1 MTDAFQEWDTI
12 KEMKM
17 VGAIFTAMD
26 IFLGGVGIVTL
37 GLGAVGIINIM
48 LVSVTERTSE
58 IGLRKALGATKN
70 SILRQFF
77 WEGLLLTAVSGAI
90 GIARIGGADGR
101 AAGAAYGQDAGLGSA
116 TAGAMV
122 GGAGHGN
129 PDPERNCRRTVSG
142 EQGGADGSGGSVAE
156 RLEQAAR
163 SWSGARM
170 LKDILGQ
177 AWEAMVYNRRRTA
190 ITMIGMAWG
199 IATVVLLL
207 AYGAGFSRAIEA
219 IFAEWGTNIIGVFPG
234 RTSEQAGGEKS
245 GAQVRFTEDDVDRII
260 ASVPGINHIS
270 PAVYKDVTV
279 QNDLHSYTW
288 TVNGVM
294 PVFQDI
300 WKLDTDAG
308 RFFNGLEEQ
317 QRAHVCVIG
326 SESKTKLFSGAW
338 AVGQTI
344 RLNGVLFTIVGV
356 LSPKMQEG
364 EDSDRNR
371 QIYVPF
377 STMSDLADTKYLGG
391 IWFNYQGNYML
402 TEQNMRDVLGA
413 AHHFVPADHNAI
425 YVANLMTELHQFSI
439 LSLALQVLLS
449 LVGALTLGIA
459 GIGLMNIMLVAVQQR
474 TREIGVEKALGA
486 RKRHILAQF
495 LSEAMVITGIG
506 GVGGIGLAYMVS
518 LLVGRIPFYSELAL
532 HAQDADIQLLISP
545 ASVVVATTI
554 LIVTGL
560 VSGMIPAIRAANLDP
575 IEALRYE

>member
-1 MTDAFQEWDTI
+1 
-12 KEMKM
+12 
-17 VGAIFTAMD
+17 
-26 IFLGGVGIVTL
+26 
-37 GLGAVGIINIM
+37 
-48 LVSVTERTSE
+48 
-58 IGLRKALGATKN
+58 
-70 SILRQFF
+70 
-77 WEGLLLTAVSGAI
+77 
-90 GIARIGGADGR
+90 
-101 AAGAAYGQDAGLGSA
+101 
-116 TAGAMV
+116 
-122 GGAGHGN
+122 
-129 PDPERNCRRTVSG
+129 
-142 EQGGADGSGGSVAE
+142 
-156 RLEQAAR
+156 
-163 SWSGARM
+163 M

-177 AWEAMVYNRRRTA
+177 AWEAMLYNRRRTA

-245 GAQVRFTEDDVDRII
+245 GVKVQFTMDDVDRLI

-270 PAVYKDVTV
+270 PTVYKDVIV

-288 TVNGVM
+288 TVNGVRS
-294 PVFQDI
+294 VFQDI
-300 WKLDTDAG
+300 WKLNTDDG
-308 RFFNGLEEQ
+308 RFFNGQEEQ

-326 SESKTKLFSGAW
+326 SESKTKLFSGGW
-338 AVGQTI
+338 AVGETI

-391 IWFNYQGNYML
+391 IWFNYQGNFQL
-402 TEQNMRDVLGA
+402 VEQNMRATLGA
-413 AHHFVPADHNAI
+413 AHHFKPTDHNAI

-474 TREIGVEKALGA
+474 TKEIGVEKALGA
-486 RKRHILAQF
+486 HKRHILTQF
-495 LSEAMVITGIG
+495 LAEALAITA
-506 GVGGIGLAYMVS
+506 VGGICGIALAYAVS
-518 LLVGRIPFYSELAL
+518 LAVGRIPFYSELAL
-532 HAQDADIQLLISP
+532 HAEGADIQLLISP
-545 ASVVVATTI
+545 TSVIVATCI
-554 LIVTGL
+554 LVVTGL

-575 IEALRYE
+575 IESLRYE